1 MRRDH
6 DLLRLVGFAAGIIMI
21 LGAVGCA
28 SSGAP
33 GEGGERFRGRLL
45 DAGGA
50 VSNASTTWVRFEL
63 SGVTSDDDIAALA
76 RVLAQDG
83 QDAVI
88 SAMRKLDSKGWMT
101 IGPRT
106 RIELR
111 IVREIPT
118 DDGGRRIRLVTDRPI
133 HYAELIQP
141 MRSRD
146 YPFGIVEL
154 ELAADGT
161 GSGSL
166 IAAAQAKFHEDG
178 TLEVKSL
185 GNQPFRLVNIAP
197 ES

>member
-1 MRRDH
+1 MGRTRR
-6 DLLRLVGFAAGIIMI
+6 LRKLAGLATGIAVI
-21 LGAVGCA
+21 LGAAGCA
-28 SSGAP
+28 SSGGP
-33 GEGGERFRGRLL
+33 GESGERFRGRLL

-63 SGVTSDDDIAALA
+63 TGVTSNEDIVALA
-76 RVLAQDG
+76 GVLEEGG

-88 SAMRKLDSKGWMT
+88 SAMRKLGSKGWMT

-106 RIELR
+106 RFELR

-161 GSGSL
+161 GSGNL
-166 IAAAQAKFHEDG
+166 IAAAQAQFREDG